1 MKIRV
6 RFAPSPTGPL
16 HIGGLRTALFN
27 YLIAKKSG
35 GKFILRIED
44 TDSKRTVDG
53 AEKHIIDSLEW
64 LGLDFDEGPIRQSN
78 RSKLYKKQVDKL
90 LKQGNAYYAFDSQ
103 EDLDGAREA
112 GGKDFKYNV
121 KTRMGLNNSFTV
133 SEQEIKKRVKVINDP
148 AAIRNVSEK
157 LFSTKYQKF
166 MPDTIFSQNIDEIRK
181 FFKKHK
187 KVIVKPIN
195 SYSGNNIHLFTKFN
209 LKFFQKFIKKHNHIM
224 CQKYLPK
231 IKEGDKRVFLI
242 NGKVRGAISRI
253 PKKGS
258 FLSNLSKGAKPIN
271 VKLTNKEMKISKLI
285 SKDLKKDKIFFAGI
299 DFIDEQLN
307 GDINVTSPTGLK
319 TFYDL
324 SKINLASTF
333 WKELKA

>member
-1 MKIRV
+1 MINKIV
-6 RFAPSPTGPL
+6 AIQGNHP
-16 HIGGLRTALFN
+16 
-27 YLIAKKSG
+27 
-35 GKFILRIED
+35 
-44 TDSKRTVDG
+44 
-53 AEKHIIDSLEW
+53 
-64 LGLDFDEGPIRQSN
+64 
-78 RSKLYKKQVDKL
+78 SKLNPRTDTSIFLAHEIQKKNYKIFYYDPKDLSIINFKVVAEGFFIKFDYKKKRFFKILKKQKLELIKCKYLLVRQDPPFNLEYICSTLILDK
-90 LKQGNAYYAFDSQ
+90 
-103 EDLDGAREA
+103 
-112 GGKDFKYNV
+112 
-121 KTRMGLNNSFTV
+121 
-133 SEQEIKKRVKVINDP
+133 IKKRVKVINDP

-166 MPDTIFSQNIDEIRK
+166 MPDTIFSQNIDQIRK

-195 SYSGNNIHLFTKFN
+195 SYSGNNIHLLTKFN
-209 LKFFQKFIKKHNHIM
+209 LKFFQKFIKKHDHIM

-242 NGKVRGAISRI
+242 NGKVCGAISRI

-271 VKLTNKEMKISKLI
+271 IKLTNKEMKISKLI

>member
-1 MKIRV
+1 MTNKII
-6 RFAPSPTGPL
+6 AIQGNHPSKLNPL
-16 HIGGLRTALFN
+16 TDTSIFLAHEIQKKN
-27 YLIAKKSG
+27 YKIFYYDPKDLSIINFKVIAKG
-35 GKFILRIED
+35 FFIKFDYKKKRFFEIL
-44 TDSKRTVDG
+44 K
-53 AEKHIIDSLEW
+53 KQKLE
-64 LGLDFDEGPIRQSN
+64 LIKCKYLLIRQDPPFNLEYICST
-78 RSKLYKKQVDKL
+78 LILDK
-90 LKQGNAYYAFDSQ
+90 
-103 EDLDGAREA
+103 
-112 GGKDFKYNV
+112 
-121 KTRMGLNNSFTV
+121 
-133 SEQEIKKRVKVINDP
+133 IKKRVKVINDP
-148 AAIRNVSEK
+148 TAIRNVSEK

-195 SYSGNNIHLFTKFN
+195 SYSGNNIYLLTKFN
-209 LKFFQKFIKKHNHIM
+209 LKFFQKFIKKHDHIM

-242 NGKVRGAISRI
+242 NGKVCGAISRI